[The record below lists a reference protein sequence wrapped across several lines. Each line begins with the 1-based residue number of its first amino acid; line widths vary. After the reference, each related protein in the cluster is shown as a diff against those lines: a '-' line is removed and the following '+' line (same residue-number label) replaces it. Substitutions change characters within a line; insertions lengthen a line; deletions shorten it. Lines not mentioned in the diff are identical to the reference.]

1 MLEFLKILVSKGKY
15 GLRAII
21 GKIIIAK
28 LICKHPELTNEKV
41 KCLTDMML

>member
-1 MLEFLKILVSKGKY
+1 MLEFLKILISKGKY

-21 GKIIIAK
+21 GKVIVARM
-28 LICKHPELTNEKV
+28 ICDHPELTNEKV